1 MPNMINCK
9 FDILLSE
16 NVPHILE
23 KIFLSLDFTSFLS
36 CLGVSKTWNKV
47 LTSKS
52 LLEKSKRKFGENIKL
67 ELRFAAQS
75 GQADLIRNI
84 LTSGLVSKEDLDFSA
99 YRKRSPLMQAT
110 TYGHEEIA
118 IMLLDAGAD
127 PNGVDATYSTTPLH
141 EACKQGHEKFIK
153 LLIDAGARPTRTLAW
168 KVKLNFPQYV
178 HYLEKHLE
186 KPLFCKQENLT
197 E

>member
-1 MPNMINCK
+1 
-9 FDILLSE
+9 
-16 NVPHILE
+16 
-23 KIFLSLDFTSFLS
+23 
-36 CLGVSKTWNKV
+36 
-47 LTSKS
+47 
-52 LLEKSKRKFGENIKL
+52 
-67 ELRFAAQS
+67 
-75 GQADLIRNI
+75 
-84 LTSGLVSKEDLDFSA
+84 
-99 YRKRSPLMQAT
+99 MQAT